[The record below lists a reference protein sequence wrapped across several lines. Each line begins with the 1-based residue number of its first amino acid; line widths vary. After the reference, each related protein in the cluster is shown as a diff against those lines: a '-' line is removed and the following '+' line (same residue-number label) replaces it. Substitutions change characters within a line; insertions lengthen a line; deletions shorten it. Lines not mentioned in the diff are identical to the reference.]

1 MGDYRTRVG
10 RLLLATLLD
19 RLGRSAV
26 VVVTGARQTGKTT
39 LVRSLPGAKERRY
52 VSLDSLTALDR
63 ARHEPDLLLTDDAL
77 TIDEVQRA
85 PDILLAIKEQVDRD
99 RRPGR
104 FLLTGSVNL
113 LLMRSVGESLAGRAS
128 YLVLHPL
135 TEREKANRT
144 AAHAWPMFFS
154 AESPDGVMKRLPAFH
169 RMDWR
174 RAALEGGY
182 PPAAFA
188 ATADD
193 RRLWFDGY
201 VDTYVKRDLRDLA
214 QVGDLSAFV
223 RLMKLASLRTGGL
236 LNSTELGR
244 DAGLNRMTAQRWLSI
259 LETSFAVTLVPAFSE
274 SRAKRLIKAPKV
286 YAGDTGLGLFL
297 ADVDDAEQLKRET
310 NAGAWLENLVL
321 NDLLVYRETEI
332 KKPNIF
338 YRRTVTGEEIDFVV
352 ERGRRL
358 LPIEIK
364 ASSTIRVDDA
374 RLLDEW
380 CREFGKRSPFGVL
393 LYDGKEPIR
402 LTRTTIAV
410 PLGVVL

>member
-1 MGDYRTRVG
+1 
-10 RLLLATLLD
+10 
-19 RLGRSAV
+19 
-26 VVVTGARQTGKTT
+26 
-39 LVRSLPGAKERRY
+39 
-52 VSLDSLTALDR
+52 
-63 ARHEPDLLLTDDAL
+63 
-77 TIDEVQRA
+77 
-85 PDILLAIKEQVDRD
+85 
-99 RRPGR
+99 
-104 FLLTGSVNL
+104 
-113 LLMRSVGESLAGRAS
+113 
-128 YLVLHPL
+128 
-135 TEREKANRT
+135 
-144 AAHAWPMFFS
+144 
-154 AESPDGVMKRLPAFH
+154 
-169 RMDWR
+169 MDWR

>member
-1 MGDYRTRVG
+1 
-10 RLLLATLLD
+10 
-19 RLGRSAV
+19 
-26 VVVTGARQTGKTT
+26 
-39 LVRSLPGAKERRY
+39 
-52 VSLDSLTALDR
+52 
-63 ARHEPDLLLTDDAL
+63 
-77 TIDEVQRA
+77 
-85 PDILLAIKEQVDRD
+85 
-99 RRPGR
+99 
-104 FLLTGSVNL
+104 
-113 LLMRSVGESLAGRAS
+113 MRSVGESLAGRAS

-144 AAHAWPMFFS
+144 AAHAWPAFFS
-154 AESPDGVMKRLPAFH
+154 AESADSMMKQLPSFH

-174 RAALEGGY
+174 KAALEGGY

-188 ATADD
+188 TTADD

-274 SRAKRLIKAPKV
+274 SRAKRLIKTPKL

-297 ADVDDAEQLKRET
+297 ADVDDEEQLKRET

-332 KKPNIF
+332 KKPSIF

-364 ASSTIRVDDA
+364 ASSTVRVDDA

-402 LTRTTIAV
+402 LTRTTIAL
-410 PLGVVL
+410 PLGMLL